1 MILVINISVLTIVI
15 IQGYIKDLLTER
27 EVCTGKYLPEVFVQT
42 ERRGSE
48 VFVQTERR
56 GSEVCAKKTKA
67 NTCYGANEVKKE
79 FIIWLLVYFILFC
92 FEVCIFNA
100 SFSVM
105 LTFLFLCRF

>member
-27 EVCTGKYLPEVFVQT
+27 EVCTGKYLP
-42 ERRGSE
+42 E

>member
-42 ERRGSE
+42 ERRGSDE
-48 VFVQTERR
+48 GARSVR
-56 GSEVCAKKTKA
+56 KKQRQILSRTDR
-67 NTCYGANEVKKE
+67 ANEVKKE